1 MDFNSLKDVMNK
13 EKVLFNRLLTL
24 FSAKKNILIKNDI
37 ENLVLVDKKI
47 MATMEDIKNCPQREN
62 FKTLIEKYPENK
74 AELQIYQEEFQQLH
88 KQITLLNQTNME
100 LIKHGIVL
108 ANKQLETIVH
118 ICTPKTNSYNKYGTM
133 QTTTMSSIV
142 QEA

>member
-13 EKVLFNRLLTL
+13 EKALFTQLLTL

-74 AELQIYQEEFQQLH
+74 AELQRYQEEFRQLH
-88 KQITLLNQTNME
+88 KQIAQLNQTNME

-108 ANKQLETIVH
+108 ANKKLETIVH

-133 QTTTMSSIV
+133 QATTMSSIV